1 MDQGKARNPVKS
13 ILFRAA
19 TGLLLAGAAQAA
31 GAAQITSYDMARPEG
46 ARHYLLATPDQPT
59 QGRHPLVIVLHGHVG
74 SAAQVLGRERIAAPL
89 SMWLHIAD
97 REQLLVL
104 APDGMLG
111 SDGKTGWNDCRAD
124 AVSNPHGDDVGF
136 FNALIDKA
144 VAEYNAD
151 PARVYVMGMSNG
163 GIMAFRLATESPGRL
178 AAFATVG
185 ASMAAKSACA
195 APKAPVS
202 ALIVAGTA
210 DPIVPYGGGDIRFAM
225 LRQRGSVVPVEE
237 AVAGWRQLARLPEAG
252 VSMTF
257 PHRDVADV
265 TRATRTTW
273 GADPHKLQVALI
285 RVDKGGHTEPSKVKR
300 LKWMYRMVLGPQNG
314 DVEIAEEAWSF
325 FRDKQAGL
333 QP

>member
-1 MDQGKARNPVKS
+1 MKS

-19 TGLLLAGAAQAA
+19 AGLLLAGVAHAAD
-31 GAAQITSYDMARPEG
+31 AAQITSYELARPEG
-46 ARHYLLATPDQPT
+46 ARHFLLATPDQLAP
-59 QGRHPLVIVLHGHVG
+59 GRHPLVIVLHGHVG

-89 SMWLHIAD
+89 SVWLHIAD

-104 APDGMLG
+104 APDGTLG
-111 SDGKTGWNDCRAD
+111 SDGKTGWNDCRSD
-124 AVSNPHGDDVGF
+124 AISNPHSDDVGF
-136 FNALIDKA
+136 LNALIDKA
-144 VAEYNAD
+144 VAEHHAD

-163 GIMAFRLATESPGRL
+163 GIMAFRLATEMPARL

-185 ASMAAKSACA
+185 ASMAAKSSCA

-210 DPIVPYGGGDIRFAM
+210 DPIVPYAGGDIRFAM
-225 LRQRGSVVPVEE
+225 LRQRGSVVPVED
-237 AVAGWRQLARLPEAG
+237 AVAEWRQLAHLPAAG
-252 VSMTF
+252 VSMEF

-273 GADPHKLQVALI
+273 GADPRKLQVALI

-300 LKWMYRMVLGPQNG
+300 LKWMYRMMLGPQNG
-314 DVEIAEEAWSF
+314 DLEIAEEAWSF